1 MHSANLGLKYAL
13 GISDNCST
21 DRLTRVRT
29 VVTPGAGGEPFTEAT
44 IAISKMRALVKYFGT
59 LDRRR
64 KLKDFADQRSFTN
77 YTIPGIDGETR
88 AAGIPTLI

>member
-1 MHSANLGLKYAL
+1 
-13 GISDNCST
+13 
-21 DRLTRVRT
+21 VRT

-59 LDRRR
+59 PDRRT
-64 KLKDFADQRSFTN
+64 KLKDFADQRLFTN